1 DSSLWYLVADANGLS
16 SDREL
21 RVGQTLN
28 VPSRVTGGANN
39 SNTFKPYNP
48 GEVVGDTTPN
58 LPSPPVG
65 GGGGGGGCGGLGTIL
80 VIVVTVAVA
89 IYAPQL
95 LPNLGNAFL
104 NAAAAAAVGNVAG
117 QVVGNALGA
126 QEGFSWKAVAMAA
139 ISGGVTQGMGG
150 TNFTGGADASLG
162 NTIARAAVSN
172 AMTQGIAVVT
182 GLQEKFS
189 WTSVAASAVGAGVG
203 HGMNQALGLTDAA
216 GKATS
221 NYQGYQ
227 GMDRIARAALS
238 GFAAG
243 TATTLAR
250 GGRVAVTQIAT
261 DAFGNALGSSLG
273 GEMAKSAAEER
284 LAQERAKQR
293 THAYQV
299 PMVDPDTGDHI
310 EMGALL
316 APPRVRSIAGI
327 STAELIGD
335 DTGKRFASLELR
347 GDDKTEMVLLA
358 DASRHIGSKVVSD
371 AGGGGNEH
379 DELIA
384 GTGFKLRPGA
394 GRLELDANSV
404 GDAGSGPGTFDL
416 DDMRAQFGPDA
427 ITGFDPAPEKP
438 SARSAEPGKAAPG
451 NGKANAWTPDRP
463 ELGSASDYQKRA
475 DEQKRYAEQMRGYA
489 AAAEKSGDARTAA
502 EYRRMEAGYLNAAGL
517 EQARAATIQA
527 QTGSMWERVKPPE
540 FKPGPDWSYQGAN
553 ASGVRAVENVIRS
566 EEDIRSGTGRCPN
579 FCVRAIETCP
589 RRRASLATN
598 DRRGGQVGATSYAA
612 SFVKRSS

>member
-1 DSSLWYLVADANGLS
+1 MADANGLS

-261 DAFGNALGSSLG
+261 DAFGNALGNTFG
-273 GEMAKSAAEER
+273 GELAAQAEFDR
-284 LAQERAKQR
+284 
-293 THAYQV
+293 
-299 PMVDPDTGDHI
+299 
-310 EMGALL
+310 
-316 APPRVRSIAGI
+316 I
-327 STAELIGD
+327 STQFDAMQAAARKGLAFRTDMNGNVSTLPARSLAKTGQPSGSFAEPDAQAAQQSMRDGAARIRGMQAYGQGVQLASAGAYAGMEVLSDSAPSPFNAEWAMMTGGDDRVDRTVVANQTPVAAKPGDRTDPLGRVVRIGD
-335 DTGKRFASLELR
+335 GQYTEREILQIAR
-347 GDDKTEMVLLA
+347 GLQ
-358 DASRHIGSKVVSD
+358 
-371 AGGGGNEH
+371 
-379 DELIA
+379 
-384 GTGFKLRPGA
+384 
-394 GRLELDANSV
+394 V
-404 GDAGSGPGTFDL
+404 GDAAGTPFL
-416 DDMRAQFGPDA
+416 DQARTILREHGFRTGVTGTEESMRAVTDVDRRVALIRGDSNTEIAQLQ
-427 ITGFDPAPEKP
+427 
-438 SARSAEPGKAAPG
+438 RSADVALETGG
-451 NGKANAWTPDRP
+451 Q
-463 ELGSASDYQKRA
+463 ELNERRA
-475 DEQKRYAEQMRGYA
+475 VF
-489 AAAEKSGDARTAA
+489 SGDGKVTRI
-502 EYRRMEAGYLNAAGL
+502 ME
-517 EQARAATIQA
+517 
-527 QTGSMWERVKPPE
+527 
-540 FKPGPDWSYQGAN
+540 D
-553 ASGVRAVENVIRS
+553 
-566 EEDIRSGTGRCPN
+566 
-579 FCVRAIETCP
+579 
-589 RRRASLATN
+589 
-598 DRRGGQVGATSYAA
+598 
-612 SFVKRSS
+612 